1 MKQTPIIIIS
11 LERAKKRK
19 ETMIEQMLNHSLKC
33 EYFPA
38 FDGNDIINA
47 AFTLPI
53 IKGAGIGRKLQ
64 TSEICCT
71 LSHLSALKHAQ
82 MMEYDEVIIL
92 EDDVILC
99 EDWNER
105 ITQLLK
111 LLPDDWEYVYLSG
124 HSDYEKFKKYDEPTV
139 IPAPKMVSSFSYMV
153 NKSGIEKLIKQCSE
167 LTTTYDDMIMHKIL
181 AKKLNGYVFMP
192 FVTYHCAEESY
203 IWGETAKVHS
213 SKFYFKNK
221 IDE

>member
-1 MKQTPIIIIS
+1 MKQIPIIIIS
-11 LERAKKRK
+11 LERAQKRK
-19 ETMIEQMLNHSLKC
+19 QSMIDQMSELKLEC
-33 EYFPA
+33 AFFPA
-38 FDGNDIINA
+38 FDGNDIINS

-64 TSEICCT
+64 KGEICCT
-71 LSHLSALKHAQ
+71 LSHLAALKHAQ
-82 MMEYDEVIIL
+82 MMDYDNVIVI

-105 ITQLLK
+105 IEK
-111 LLPDDWEYVYLSG
+111 LLEIIPDGWEYVYLSG
-124 HSDYEKFKKYDEPTV
+124 HSDYEKLQKYETPTV
-139 IPAPKMVSSFSYMV
+139 FPAPKMVSSFSYMT
-153 NKSGIEKLIKQCSE
+153 NKAGIEKLIKYCSE

-181 AKKLNGYVFMP
+181 AKKLNGYVYMP
-192 FVTYHCAEESY
+192 FVTYHSAAESY